1 MESMLQLAVT
11 DASHAHQATNV
22 IASREL
28 ESVLMAHTPLVV
40 SHSADSVQ
48 LAMSAHLNRIHMSK
62 VVQIS
67 SWGL

>member
-1 MESMLQLAVT
+1 MESLLQLAVT

-40 SHSADSVQ
+40 SHSEDSVQ
-48 LAMSAHLNRIHMSK
+48 LAMSAHLSRIHMSK
-62 VVQIS
+62 VV
-67 SWGL
+67 